1 MAIRPFGEIV
11 PMSSTKPSQR
21 HLPMLPAELRPI
33 DERELGVKLA
43 QTLAIWPPPDN
54 LAAIMPH
61 YRMALADVPADLVD
75 VALRHV
81 ALHSKWFP
89 KPAELRE
96 PIERLLDQR
105 RRRVT
110 AQSERI
116 AHIAKQLAAPPIT
129 EAERAADRAKIEEMI
144 AELHERIPAQRLETY
159 RSETPAAQAR
169 RDLLKQAA
177 EKFTAGILDGS
188 VPNPLEGRRA

>member
-1 MAIRPFGEIV
+1 
-11 PMSSTKPSQR
+11 
-21 HLPMLPAELRPI
+21 MLPAELQPI

-105 RRRVT
+105 RRRVA

-129 EAERAADRAKIEEMI
+129 EAERAADRARIDEMIEE
-144 AELHERIPAQRLETY
+144 LHQRIPLRDVPTY

-169 RDLLKQAA
+169 RDLLRQAA
-177 EKFTAGILDGS
+177 EQFTAGILDGTI
-188 VPNPLEGRRA
+188 PNPIEGMRS

>member
-1 MAIRPFGEIV
+1 MAVRTFGEIV

-21 HLPMLPAELRPI
+21 HLPTLPAELQPI

-105 RRRVT
+105 RRRIA
-110 AQSERI
+110 AQSERVE
-116 AHIAKQLAAPPIT
+116 HIAKQLAAPPIT
-129 EAERAADRAKIEEMI
+129 EAERAADRARIDEMI
-144 AELHERIPAQRLETY
+144 EELHERIPLKEVQTY
-159 RSETPAAQAR
+159 RSETPAANAR
-169 RDLLKQAA
+169 RSALQEAA
-177 EKFTAGILDGS
+177 DAHRRGILDGTI
-188 VPNPLEGRRA
+188 PNPIETVRA

>member
-1 MAIRPFGEIV
+1 M
-11 PMSSTKPSQR
+11 
-21 HLPMLPAELRPI
+21 
-33 DERELGVKLA
+33 KLA

-105 RRRVT
+105 RRRIA
-110 AQSERI
+110 AQSERVE
-116 AHIAKQLAAPPIT
+116 HIAKQLAAPPIT
-129 EAERAADRAKIEEMI
+129 EAERAADRARIDEMI
-144 AELHERIPAQRLETY
+144 EELHERIPLKEVQTY
-159 RSETPAAQAR
+159 RSETPAANAR
-169 RDLLKQAA
+169 RSALQEAA
-177 EKFTAGILDGS
+177 DAHRRGILDGTIA
-188 VPNPLEGRRA
+188 NPLEGRRA